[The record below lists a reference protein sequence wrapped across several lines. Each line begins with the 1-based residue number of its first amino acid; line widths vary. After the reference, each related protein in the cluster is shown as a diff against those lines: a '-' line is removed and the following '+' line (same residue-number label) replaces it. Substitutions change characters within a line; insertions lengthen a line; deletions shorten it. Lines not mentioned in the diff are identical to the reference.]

1 MSEFKI
7 VEPKDFAVPNR
18 TVYRVF
24 IHCSASDHEWLKGV
38 GMVEE
43 IDRWH
48 KANGWA
54 GVGYHYL
61 IDKEG
66 TLVTGRDLERTPAA
80 QLGPQK
86 NGNTNTIAIMA
97 HGNWRFTPISLD
109 TLVNLCKAID
119 AAYYLNNKTVTF
131 HGHCEIDPKPCPVF
145 DYKRLLGLSDLGNLF
160 ASTDVLSSEDV
171 SKAVWK

>member
-1 MSEFKI
+1 MNCSVTFSNGHVIISRKAPASSETK
-7 VEPKDFAVPNR
+7 K
-18 TVYRVF
+18 
-24 IHCSASDHEWLKGV
+24 
-38 GMVEE
+38 
-43 IDRWH
+43 
-48 KANGWA
+48 
-54 GVGYHYL
+54 
-61 IDKEG
+61 
-66 TLVTGRDLERTPAA
+66 VTGIVKDEKGEPIIGANVVE
-80 QLGPQK
+80 
-86 NGNTNTIAIMA
+86 NGNTNTIAIMV

-131 HGHCEIDPKPCPVF
+131 HGHREIDPRPCPVF

>member
-1 MSEFKI
+1 MSEFRI
-7 VEPKDFAVPNR
+7 VEPRDFAVPA
-18 TVYRVF
+18 RVVKKIF
-24 IHCSASDHEWLKGV
+24 IHCSASDQEWLKGIV
-38 GMVEE
+38 MVEE

-66 TLVTGRDLERTPAA
+66 TIVSGRDLEKTPAA
-80 QLGPQK
+80 QLGPNK
-86 NGNTNTIAIMA
+86 NGNTNTIAIMV

-109 TLVNLCKAID
+109 SLVNLCKAID
-119 AAYYLNNKTVTF
+119 AAYYLANKPVTF

-145 DYKRLLGLSDLGNLF
+145 DYRRLLGLSDLGNLF
-160 ASTDVLSSEDV
+160 ASTDVLGSEDV
-171 SKAVWK
+171 SKKVWK